1 MFEVTEKA
9 SEMIKNFLKDRE
21 ELPAIRLMLA
31 QGGWSGPQLGL
42 ALDELRNDDESF
54 DDRGLTFV
62 VEKEF
67 YRQIKPVTIDYVTTT
82 TGEGFQI
89 SSNLPEPES
98 ACGTSCACW
107 NKQGDIKK
115 PALIDVPAFF
125 MEWVLERIEKGWVD
139 VTNPFNKTQVS
150 RVSLHPRDVKY

>member
-9 SEMIKNFLKDRE
+9 SDMIKNFLKDRE
-21 ELPAIRLMLA
+21 NLPAIRLMLA

-42 ALDELRNDDESF
+42 ALDELRDDDESF

-67 YRQIKPVTIDYVTTT
+67 YEKIKPVTIDYVTTP

-89 SSNLPEPES
+89 SSSMPEPES
-98 ACGTSCACW
+98 ACGTSCSCW
-107 NKQGDIKK
+107 NKSGDLTRYKK
-115 PALIDVPAFF
+115 TPGPQTDSGVFNFIPIPAFNPGR
-125 MEWVLERIEKGWVD
+125 EEKG
-139 VTNPFNKTQVS
+139 TA
-150 RVSLHPRDVKY
+150 